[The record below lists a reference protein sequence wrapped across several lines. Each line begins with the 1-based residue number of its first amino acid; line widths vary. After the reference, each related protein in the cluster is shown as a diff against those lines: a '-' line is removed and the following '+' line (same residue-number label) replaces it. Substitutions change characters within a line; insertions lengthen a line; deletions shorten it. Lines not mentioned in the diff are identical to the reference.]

1 MFARTR
7 AFLSSIILFL
17 LGLILIF
24 ALVYWIRIFLNQQ
37 NSDIPIYKVD
47 TNKNE
52 IALTFDISYNE
63 RNIDEILEVLDK
75 YDVKATFFVVGNWI
89 DENKDVVK
97 KIYDRGHEIG
107 NHSCTH
113 PYFNEI
119 SEEDMKK
126 ELESTSKKI
135 KDITGEDTKI
145 FRPPYGEINED
156 GVKVCESLGYKVV
169 NWDVD
174 SMDWKNIKDCCAMII
189 ICNESLSNCL
199 CQ

>member
-97 KIYDRGHEIG
+97 KYMIEG
-107 NHSCTH
+107 
-113 PYFNEI
+113 
-119 SEEDMKK
+119 MK
-126 ELESTSKKI
+126 
-135 KDITGEDTKI
+135 
-145 FRPPYGEINED
+145 
-156 GVKVCESLGYKVV
+156 
-169 NWDVD
+169 
-174 SMDWKNIKDCCAMII
+174 
-189 ICNESLSNCL
+189 
-199 CQ
+199 